1 MVACTVQFRSVCT
14 KWKSLLLSDA
24 YWRNRYR
31 KKCAWFFL
39 STTGQFSCAFD
50 FEMERWYK
58 IPNPAIPCTSIITA
72 AAGNILC
79 LRNLVADCNILSIC
93 NPIRKTVM
101 QLPPTFRVEHIH
113 KATMC
118 PANDARSFK
127 LIVAGEENNI
137 MSAAFMN
144 SRVYTLYTKIYG
156 YSVGY

>member
-31 KKCAWFFL
+31 KKSAWFFL

-58 IPNPAIPCTSIITA
+58 IPNPAIPCMSIITA
-72 AAGNILC
+72 AAGSILC
-79 LRNLVADCNILSIC
+79 LGNLVVDCKILSIC

-101 QLPPTFRVEHIH
+101 QLPPTSRVELIH

-118 PANDARSFK
+118 LTNDARSFK